1 MAFPLDVWLWK
12 KDSIKEQDLS
22 SAQNPTLPV
31 GSKWLSIES
40 VEIASSGI
48 RDPISRENNKGEDD
62 GTVVG
67 VKISPE
73 EADSDRAPKEKE
85 IGFGSCSEEGQTSSG
100 TEESGE
106 EEVDEGDSETA
117 KTEAPLLLGNEEILE
132 TKQGPKILSLQV
144 HTRYS
149 T

>member
-1 MAFPLDVWLWK
+1 MEEGLKQRTRLVVCPK
-12 KDSIKEQDLS
+12 SDSTGTKWS
-22 SAQNPTLPV
+22 S
-31 GSKWLSIES
+31 IDS
-40 VEIASSGI
+40 VEIASYGI
-48 RDPISRENNKGEDD
+48 RESISGGNNKGEDD

-67 VKISPE
+67 VKNSPE
-73 EADSDRAPKEKE
+73 EADSDRAPKKKE

-117 KTEAPLLLGNEEILE
+117 KMEAPLLFGNEEILE

-144 HTRYS
+144 HR
-149 T
+149 